1 MNATGL
7 RHIQAPEGVAPS
19 DGYTHVVTGPGRLV
33 ALAGQMPFDEK
44 GEFVGEGDP
53 TAQARQVFANMRGCL
68 AAAGATF
75 KDVVKLTYYVTDV
88 AHIPA
93 ILSARDEFIDLERPP
108 ASTVVQVVAL
118 YRPELLMEIDA
129 FAIVGES
136 TAPTVPTAPP
146 GARTGP
152 PPPLDR
158 ELAAPLRSILGE
170 LPMPLTPALISDRR
184 DRSAASRLTHQEI
197 RGDGAFEIEERTV
210 PGRPGSPGV
219 PLLICRP
226 TATAG
231 PHPLVYHTHGGGM
244 VAGSN
249 RSTELVGELARA
261 KELQLAVVAV
271 DYRLAPEHPD
281 PVPVEDC
288 YAGLVW
294 VAEHAAE
301 LGLDPDR
308 IIVSG
313 NSAGGALAAGLALL
327 ARDRGGPRLLGQ
339 LLQFPM
345 LDDRCDSASAA
356 QLERA
361 GLWDGASNRAGWTAL
376 LGDRRGTDQVSCYA
390 APARAGDLF
399 GLPPAFIEV
408 GSVEALRD
416 DGISYASRIWRE
428 GGEAELH
435 VWSGAFH
442 SFDEWVPGAVVSRT
456 AHRTRISWL
465 RRVLGHRARPLDEA
479 APAAGLPE
487 GASA

>member
-1 MNATGL
+1 MNASGL
-7 RHIQAPEGVAPS
+7 THIQAPEGVAPS
-19 DGYTHVVTGPGRLV
+19 SGYTHVVTGPGRLV

-53 TAQARQVFANMRGCL
+53 GTQARQVFANMLGCL
-68 AAAGATF
+68 TAAGATF

-93 ILSARDEFIDLERPP
+93 ILAARDEFIDLEHPP

-136 TAPTVPTAPP
+136 TATTTTPTASAEA
-146 GARTGP
+146 GTGP
-152 PPPLDR
+152 PPLDP
-158 ELAAPLRSILGE
+158 ELAGPLRSILSE
-170 LPMPLTPALISDRR
+170 LPMPLTPGLIPDRR
-184 DRSAASRLTHQEI
+184 NRSAASRLTDEAI
-197 RGDGAFEIEERTV
+197 RRNGAFEIEERTV
-210 PGRPGSPGV
+210 PLTPGSPGV

-226 TATAG
+226 TATPG
-231 PHPLVYHTHGGGM
+231 PHPVVYNTHGGGM
-244 VAGSN
+244 VAGSS
-249 RSTELVGELARA
+249 RSTELVGELDRA
-261 KELQLAVVAV
+261 EELQIAVVSV

-288 YAGLVW
+288 YAGLMW

-345 LDDRCDSASAA
+345 LDDRCDTSSAA
-356 QLERA
+356 QMERV
-361 GLWDGASNRAGWTAL
+361 GLWDGASNRMGWTAL
-376 LGDRRGTDQVSCYA
+376 LGDRRGTGHVSCYA
-390 APARAGDLF
+390 APARADDLS
-399 GLPPAFIEV
+399 GLPPAYVEV

-416 DGISYASRIWRE
+416 EGVGYASRIWST

-442 SFDEWVPGAVVSRT
+442 SFDEWVPEAVVSRT
-456 AHRTRISWL
+456 AHQARVSWL
-465 RRVLGHRARPLDEA
+465 RRVLDRHARSLDEA
-479 APAAGLPE
+479 ALFRAPE
-487 GASA
+487 GVRA